1 MTDHSEIAW
10 HREQIVKSRT
20 LLEELEGGNTAGGD
34 IFSETRCR
42 RKRNSM
48 RVALLALTLVVTS
61 VAAAPAGARESQPC
75 VLKATEALPH
85 LTGLSVQMNLRTPT
99 PPGG

>member
-1 MTDHSEIAW
+1 
-10 HREQIVKSRT
+10 
-20 LLEELEGGNTAGGD
+20 
-34 IFSETRCR
+34 
-42 RKRNSM
+42 M